1 MEINAKLQ
9 ESYRV
14 LYTPDSEGQTFTGE
28 IIEKKSRFIANVRKV
43 ECEEEAVAFIEEMK
57 KRYYDARHNCSAFVI
72 GTRGELTRCSDDG
85 EPSGTAGRPML
96 EVLLGTE
103 IRGIAA
109 VVTRYFGGTLLGT
122 GGLVRAYT
130 QSLQAALKHC
140 PTAMM
145 KYGKR
150 IQIDT
155 DYNGIGKI
163 LYFMGQKGLTQES
176 SEYTDKVRIVV
187 LVPGEEAE
195 HFCKEVTEL
204 TAGRSKLEVLEE
216 VFYPVPE
223 K

>member
-1 MEINAKLQ
+1 MERLNDSFTTLAE
-9 ESYRV
+9 ESYVEFEEKRSLFIGRALRTDDEQAAQDFIKKIKKLHADATHNVFAYTMNKGV
-14 LYTPDSEGQTFTGE
+14 L
-28 IIEKKSRFIANVRKV
+28 A
-43 ECEEEAVAFIEEMK
+43 
-57 KRYYDARHNCSAFVI
+57 RY
-72 GTRGELTRCSDDG
+72 SDDG
-85 EPSGTAGRPML
+85 EPQGTSGMPTLDA
-96 EVLLGTE
+96 
-103 IRGIAA
+103 IRKSGVDNAC
-109 VVTRYFGGTLLGT
+109 VVITRYFGGTLLGT

-130 QSLQAALKHC
+130 QALQEALKHC

-150 IQIDT
+150 IQVDT

-163 LYFMGQKGLTQES
+163 LYFMGQQGLSQES
-176 SEYTDKVRIVV
+176 SEYTDKVRIIV
-187 LVPGEEAE
+187 LVPGEEVE

>member
-1 MEINAKLQ
+1 MIND
-9 ESYRV
+9 SYRTLSCQAQDEYIV
-14 LYTPDSEGQTFTGE
+14 
-28 IIEKKSRFIANVRKV
+28 KHSRFIGYAKPVKTEKEAQEFIAEISKKHWDAKHNVYAYSIR
-43 ECEEEAVAFIEEMK
+43 EGGI
-57 KRYYDARHNCSAFVI
+57 KRY
-72 GTRGELTRCSDDG
+72 SDDG
-85 EPSGTAGRPML
+85 EPQGTAGMP
-96 EVLLGTE
+96 VLNVILQEDITDCVV
-103 IRGIAA
+103 
-109 VVTRYFGGTLLGT
+109 VVTRYFGGILLGG

-130 QSLQAALKHC
+130 QALQEALKHC

-150 IQIDT
+150 IQVDT

-163 LYFMGQKGLTQES
+163 LYFMGQQGLSQES
-176 SEYTDKVRIVV
+176 SEYTDKVRIIV
-187 LVPGEEAE
+187 LVPGQEVE